1 MTLQTDLPFDAPV
14 SLVEKAFAAWIE
26 TPDGKT
32 VEADVTERALRLRR
46 AGWKHFSMDAIWHAA
61 RFDRSL
67 QVGPDG
73 DGYKLNDHHTSQ
85 MARRLM
91 ERNPEL
97 VGFFEVREL
106 RGRAWRRSARTRAVP
121 AKEGN
126 Q

>member
-1 MTLQTDLPFDAPV
+1 MNPQTALPFDAPV
-14 SLVEKAFAAWIE
+14 SLVERAFLAWIE

-46 AGWKHFSMDAIWHAA
+46 SGWKHFSMDAIWHAA

-67 QVGPDG
+67 KVGPDG
-73 DGYKLNDHHTSQ
+73 DGYRLNDRHTSQ

-97 VGFFEVREL
+97 AGLFELRKL
-106 RGRAWRRSARTRAVP
+106 RGRAWRRSERTRAMP